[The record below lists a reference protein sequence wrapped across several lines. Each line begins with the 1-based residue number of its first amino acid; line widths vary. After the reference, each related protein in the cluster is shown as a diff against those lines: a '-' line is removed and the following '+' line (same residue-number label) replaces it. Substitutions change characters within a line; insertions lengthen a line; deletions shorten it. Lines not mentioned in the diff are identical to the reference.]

1 MRRCPRRLLVLS
13 LAALVPVVPAATS
26 ASAQEGTHSANMSHV
41 ANLPYPSI
49 PGRTAITN
57 GGTDIEFVTM
67 TLGGERRS
75 VTREFALAGSYDN
88 GLQIVDITDP
98 EDARIVARYDCAIR
112 QGDVQ
117 VFTRGLRTLVTYTQ
131 DDPYSGRAQHDT
143 SSQCYREATEL
154 GMFGPG
160 VNPAG
165 TFIVDIS
172 KPGSP
177 RTVSFLSEPRG
188 SHNQTVA
195 PGGLYLYNSNSDLNA
210 NNFQI
215 EVWDIS
221 NLKAPKRAFVLNTET
236 GLSSHDITFSEDGT
250 RAYSAAI
257 THTLVLD
264 TTDLARPRIIGRII
278 DPAVNIHHQSDP
290 VTLTD
295 ATTGQERT
303 FLVVTDE
310 IAGAAGNAVCP
321 GGGLHVYD
329 VTGDLERT
337 PVKVGVWNMPE
348 VQLTTDNL
356 TCTSHVLRMYPE
368 HGLMTIAWYAA
379 GVRVVDISGLVG
391 ISLGVDEGAGNVGA
405 GMKEVGYHY
414 FPNSDTW
421 SVKTNK
427 IEADG
432 SFYLY
437 GNDLNRGLDVYRFS
451 ASAAPATD
459 GGTWLSAGQAAAPAP
474 TASALDA
481 ATGPYCLYRGLEVA

>member
-1 MRRCPRRLLVLS
+1 MSLRPRLLVVLAMA
-13 LAALVPVVPAATS
+13 AALPALP
-26 ASAQEGTHSANMSHV
+26 ASPAGAEADFHSPNVSHV
-41 ANLPYPSI
+41 GNLPYPSV

-67 TLGGERRS
+67 TFGGPRRP

-98 EDARIVARYDCAIR
+98 ENARIVARYDCAIR

-117 VFTRGLRTLVTYTQ
+117 VFRLGHRTLVTYTQ
-131 DDPYSGRAQHDT
+131 DDPYNGRAQHDL
-143 SSQCYREATEL
+143 SSQCYQDAAEL

-165 TFIVDIS
+165 TFIVDITR
-172 KPGSP
+172 PARP

-195 PGGLYLYNSNSDLNA
+195 PGGRYLYNSNSDLNA
-210 NNFQI
+210 KNFEI
-215 EVWDIS
+215 EVWDIA
-221 NLKAPKRAFVLNTET
+221 NLKAPERVFVLDTQT
-236 GLSSHDITFSEDGT
+236 GLSSHDITFNEDGT

-257 THTLVLD
+257 THTLVID
-264 TTDLARPRIIGRII
+264 TTDQARPAIIGRII

-295 ATTGQERT
+295 ATTGQTRT

-379 GVRVVDISGLVG
+379 GVRVVDISGLIGV
-391 ISLGVDEGAGNVGA
+391 SLGAEESVGNVGA
-405 GMKEVGYHY
+405 GMKEVGYAY
-414 FPNSDTW
+414 FSNSNTW

-427 IEADG
+427 IEKDG
-432 SFYLY
+432 SFYMY
-437 GNDLNRGLDVYRFS
+437 GNDLNRGLDVYRFD
-451 ASAAPATD
+451 AGAAPASD
-459 GGTWLSAGQAAAPAP
+459 GGTWLSARQAAAQLPA
-474 TASALDA
+474 ASASGVT
-481 ATGPYCLYRGLEVA
+481 TGPYCLYLGLSAA

>member
-1 MRRCPRRLLVLS
+1 MRLGPR
-13 LAALVPVVPAATS
+13 ALVILALAGLLPALP
-26 ASAQEGTHSANMSHV
+26 ASPAVAQEGTHSPNMAHV

-49 PGRTAITN
+49 PGRNAIVN

-67 TLGGERRS
+67 TFGGSRHP

-98 EDARIVARYDCAIR
+98 ENATIVARYDCAIR

-117 VFTRGLRTLVTYTQ
+117 VFKRGNRTLVTYTQ
-131 DDPYSGRAQHDT
+131 DDPYNGRPQHDL
-143 SSQCYREATEL
+143 SSQCYQEAAAL
-154 GMFGPG
+154 GLFGPG

-172 KPGSP
+172 RPAEP

-195 PGGLYLYNSNSDLNA
+195 PGGRYLYNSNSDLGTR
-210 NNFQI
+210 NFQI
-215 EVWDIS
+215 EVWDIANLS
-221 NLKAPKRAFVLNTET
+221 NPQRVYVLNTET

-295 ATTGQERT
+295 STTGQQRT

-329 VTGDLERT
+329 ITGDLERT

-348 VQLTTDNL
+348 VQLTTDTL

-391 ISLGVDEGAGNVGA
+391 VSLGVDEGIGNVGV
-405 GMKEVGYHY
+405 GMKEIGYYY

-437 GNDLNRGLDVYRFS
+437 GNDLRRGMDVYRFS
-451 ASAAPATD
+451 ASAAPAAD
-459 GGTWLSAGQAAAPAP
+459 GGTWLSAGQAAAQVPA
-474 TASALDA
+474 ASALGA
-481 ATGPYCLYRGLEVA
+481 ATGPYCLYRGLEAA